1 MSVKFERQ
9 EMKTE
14 KFNSRKA
21 YENLEFLNSPAARSL
36 RILAEFL
43 EPMNKFNR
51 EGIKDTIVFFGSARV
66 LPGSVSRKNLK
77 DLMMISNKKGKKPPN
92 LHQLIQEAKN
102 DLHMSRF
109 YEDAVQLSR
118 MITEWTRTLAQ
129 PYRFVICSGGG
140 PGIMEAAN
148 KGAALAKGRSVG
160 LNISLPFEQTAN
172 PYVSDELNMEFHY
185 FFMRK
190 FWFAYLGKA
199 FVMFPGGFGTFDEL
213 MEILTLLQTKKLK
226 KKITIILY
234 GREYW
239 NEIIDFKS
247 MVRLRVIGP
256 EDLNLFHLVDS
267 PKEAFDYLV
276 TNLRAN
282 YPLETA

>member
-1 MSVKFERQ
+1 MSK
-9 EMKTE
+9 K
-14 KFNSRKA
+14 KPNSHKA
-21 YENLEFLNSPAARSL
+21 YENLDFLNSPAARSL

-66 LPGSVSRKNLK
+66 LPRSVSRKNLK
-77 DLMMISNKKGKKPPN
+77 ALTAKSNKGGKKGVDLN
-92 LHQLIQEAKN
+92 HLIQEAKS
-102 DLHMSRF
+102 DLHMSRY

-148 KGAALAKGRSVG
+148 KGAAMAKGRSVG

-172 PYVSDELNMEFHY
+172 PYVSDELNLEFHY

-190 FWFAYLGKA
+190 FWFVYLAKA
-199 FVMFPGGFGTFDEL
+199 FVMFPGGFGTLDEF
-213 MEILTLLQTKKLK
+213 MEILTLLQTKKIK
-226 KKITIILY
+226 KKVTVILY
-234 GREYW
+234 GKDYW
-239 NEIIDFKS
+239 NEIFNFKS
-247 MVRLRVIGP
+247 MVKHRVIGP
-256 EDLNLFHLVDS
+256 EDLQLFRLVDT
-267 PKEAFDYLV
+267 PKEAFDYLIA
-276 TNLRAN
+276 NLKVN